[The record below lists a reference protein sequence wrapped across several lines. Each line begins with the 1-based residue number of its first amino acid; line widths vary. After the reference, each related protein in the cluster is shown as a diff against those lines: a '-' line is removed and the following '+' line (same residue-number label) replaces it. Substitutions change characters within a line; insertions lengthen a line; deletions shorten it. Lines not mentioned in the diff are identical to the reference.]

1 MNSSS
6 NLFEFG
12 GLCKAVVRICFGSA
26 VPEPHTHGDGIENK
40 VEGKN
45 FKLVCKYLTLIN
57 FFKLL
62 IG

>member
-26 VPEPHTHGDGIENK
+26 VQEQEPHTHTHGDGIENK

-45 FKLVCKYLTLIN
+45 FKLV
-57 FFKLL
+57 
-62 IG
+62 